1 MEKNKMMKY
10 FQSLRKNYDDET
22 FETDEDIP
30 EKMIKNG
37 QWIVLES
44 TVREE
49 QLEALEKE
57 FNIQFPKEYKE
68 FIGTCAHAFSCLEG
82 KLDNFLFEDDVDV
95 QLEIIPQ
102 YYGKELSLLY
112 QDLKENSLVISL
124 GYIPIGV
131 FNDDGY
137 LYIDTRKQNKIVWLP
152 FEDCVGFTTYDEFDS
167 EGFVIFENLYELMDC
182 FFLGKTYTVK
192 DQ

>member
-49 QLEALEKE
+49 
-57 FNIQFPKEYKE
+57 
-68 FIGTCAHAFSCLEG
+68 
-82 KLDNFLFEDDVDV
+82 
-95 QLEIIPQ
+95 
-102 YYGKELSLLY
+102 
-112 QDLKENSLVISL
+112 
-124 GYIPIGV
+124 
-131 FNDDGY
+131 
-137 LYIDTRKQNKIVWLP
+137 
-152 FEDCVGFTTYDEFDS
+152 
-167 EGFVIFENLYELMDC
+167 
-182 FFLGKTYTVK
+182 
-192 DQ
+192 